1 MKQLYLIDASV
12 YVFRGYFSL
21 PSSMVDS
28 EGNPANAVYGYANFL
43 AQFLTQ
49 NKAEYVAAAFD
60 KSLTTSFRNEFY
72 PAYKQN
78 RDLPPPELEA
88 QFESCMAITEAMGIT
103 KYVDNAYE
111 ADDLIGA
118 VATKMRPQDFQIII
132 LSSDKDLAQLLEGE
146 DILWDYAKD
155 RKLDREGVREFFGVP
170 PEAIVDYLALLGDKV
185 DNIPG
190 VAGIGKKSASIL
202 LNELGSLEN
211 IYADLGKV
219 ETLKIRG
226 VKRVVENL
234 KTHRETAFLSQKLAQ
249 IALDAPA
256 ECSEDILSRNAVD
269 QNRLNELCEKLKFG
283 EGIRGRLLSA

>member
-190 VAGIGKKSASIL
+190 GAGIGKKSASIL